1 MLQCKLKFFAEI
13 PHFLS
18 TSYVFPGISEFI
30 FLYYFD
36 EIATVV
42 ISGLHLQDEF
52 HQALHVQ
59 SLPHLDLPKPKHLGN
74 GAKLSVFII
83 LVQNYLIMYLKYA
96 QMKNKKKLSFSIY
109 FLGLFASLKYTYKK

>member
-1 MLQCKLKFFAEI
+1 MSFLVFLNLYFFIILKKN
-13 PHFLS
+13 
-18 TSYVFPGISEFI
+18 
-30 FLYYFD
+30 
-36 EIATVV
+36 ATVV

-96 QMKNKKKLSFSIY
+96 QMKNKKKTILQH
-109 FLGLFASLKYTYKK
+109 LLFRTIC